1 MRINRYIAASGA
13 ASRRK
18 ADQLIKE
25 GKVKINGI
33 LTKEVGFEV
42 EEGWVVEVEGRVISP
57 AARKIYL
64 MLNKPKGFITTV
76 KDESNRP
83 TVMDLLQDVSER
95 IFPIG
100 RLDNA
105 TSGMLLLTND
115 GDFAHNLL
123 SPKKH
128 VYKTY
133 EVLLSNGNYDGYR
146 SAFENGIE
154 LVAGMMTK
162 REAEKLEKGV
172 VIDGVRTAPAQVE
185 ILRHGEH
192 STVVEIRIYE
202 GRNRQVRRMCEA
214 VGHKVLDLHRSA
226 IGGLGMGHL
235 KEGHYKKLRPQE
247 VEMLR
252 RAAGGEQRGKAQR
265 KQP

>member
-115 GDFAHNLL
+115 GDFANLL
-123 SPKKH
+123 MHPKNKI
-128 VYKTY
+128 YKTY
-133 EVLLSNGNYDGYR
+133 QAR
-146 SAFENGIE
+146 
-154 LVAGMMTK
+154 VAGMMTK

>member
-115 GDFAHNLL
+115 GDFAN
-123 SPKKH
+123 
-128 VYKTY
+128 
-133 EVLLSNGNYDGYR
+133 
-146 SAFENGIE
+146 
-154 LVAGMMTK
+154 
-162 REAEKLEKGV
+162 
-172 VIDGVRTAPAQVE
+172 
-185 ILRHGEH
+185 
-192 STVVEIRIYE
+192 
-202 GRNRQVRRMCEA
+202 
-214 VGHKVLDLHRSA
+214 
-226 IGGLGMGHL
+226 
-235 KEGHYKKLRPQE
+235 
-247 VEMLR
+247 
-252 RAAGGEQRGKAQR
+252 
-265 KQP
+265 